1 MKKLFITPEFLFGI
15 AVGAQLVVIMS
26 IVVSSFVTN
35 GNQDL
40 IKKCEES
47 LPGNQNC
54 QLIAVPIE
62 N

>member
-1 MKKLFITPEFLFGI
+1 MKELFITPEFLFGI
-15 AVGAQLVVIMS
+15 VVGAQLLAIIS
-26 IVVSSFVTN
+26 IVVSSFVTD

-47 LPGNQNC
+47 LPRNQNC